1 MSFTFSKLDHE
12 LINELIEYRHYFHE
26 NPELAFQENKTTQK
40 IKDLLQAWGIK
51 ILPTKL
57 KTGVFAEIGPQ
68 TAEHTLALRA
78 DIDALPIQEE
88 SGVPFSSK
96 NPGVMHACGHD
107 THIAA
112 LLGAA
117 FLLKQQEADLPGK
130 VRLLFQPAEEDQEG
144 ALHVIDDGQ
153 IAGVSAIIG
162 FHNTPGHSTDAIGLH
177 AGIVSGAIDKF
188 KVTLKGVGTHAS
200 APQNGKDV
208 IVALGA
214 ELNLLQTIVSRRIDP
229 FKPAVLSVTHVNAG
243 NTWNVLPQ
251 TAFFEGTVRTADK
264 EVRKQIKTNFLK
276 LVKLTAEASDVAAD
290 IDWCDGDPSVDNDPW
305 LTEIVRDESRKFAH
319 IYEQQPKLG
328 SDDFAC
334 YQEKVPGVYANIGN
348 GENVSAHNAKFKA
361 ADQLIATGVNFFM
374 YNTIRILNELNKKA
388 GVEKR

>member
-1 MSFTFSKLDHE
+1 MSFVFSKLENE
-12 LINELIEYRHYFHE
+12 LINELIKYRHYFHE
-26 NPELAFQENKTTQK
+26 NPELAFQENNTTQK
-40 IKDLLQAWGIK
+40 IKDILQSWKIK

-68 TAEHTLALRA
+68 TAKNTLALRA

-107 THIAA
+107 THIAS

-144 ALHVIDDGQ
+144 ALHVIEDGK
-153 IAGVSAIIG
+153 IDGVRAIIG
-162 FHNTPGHSTDAIGLH
+162 FHNTPGHPIDAIGLH
-177 AGIVSGAIDKF
+177 TGIVSGAIDKF

-214 ELNLLQTIVSRRIDP
+214 ELNLLQTIISRRIDP

-264 EVRKQIKTNFLK
+264 EARKQIKTNFLK
-276 LVKLTAEASDVAAD
+276 LVKLTAEASDTQAD
-290 IDWCDGDPSVDNDPW
+290 IDWYDGDPSVDNDSW
-305 LTEIVRDESRKFAH
+305 LTEIVKNESRKFAS
-319 IYEQQPKLG
+319 IYEQVPKLG

-334 YQEKVPGVYANIGN
+334 FQEHIPGVYANIGN
-348 GENVSAHNAKFKA
+348 GYNVSAHNPKFKA
-361 ADQLIATGVNFFM
+361 DDRLIATGVKFFTH
-374 YNTIRILNELNKKA
+374 NTIRILNELNKR
-388 GVEKR
+388 KRVNEG